1 MEELI
6 QEEIEDESDLGV
18 KHGEE
23 MNMFGAARE
32 EILAR
37 RAANKFKR
45 LLARS
50 KQRNARRK
58 SSEMYVQEQAVLLF
72 RDLCI
77 CVCVYGVGGAILI
90 VQDAPVTPY
99 ISYSRLIYHDNT
111 AHTIVCLL

>member
-1 MEELI
+1 MLGIVTIEDVVEELI

-58 SSEMYVQEQAVLLF
+58 SSEMYVQ
-72 RDLCI
+72 
-77 CVCVYGVGGAILI
+77 
-90 VQDAPVTPY
+90 
-99 ISYSRLIYHDNT
+99 
-111 AHTIVCLL
+111 